1 MPDSLVEK
9 YTGRPAPAIAASNT
23 RDPVPEPEVI
33 ESDLGCFGW
42 LRGVK
47 EGSLMLEL
55 RKKDG
60 HVLAIGYSWIERIE
74 YQPEEGITLHTP
86 GRAIRIV
93 GSGLYAEVREG
104 VSLFAG
110 LIRHRV
116 PWIRESDRTGLLQ
129 PQRQAASIDSIE
141 WNG

>member
-9 YTGRPAPAIAASNT
+9 YAKRASEAS
-23 RDPVPEPEVI
+23 PEPSHEPEAI

-47 EGSLMLEL
+47 ERALMLEL

-60 HVLAIGYSWIERIE
+60 HVLALGYAWLERVE
-74 YQPEEGITLHTP
+74 YQPEKGITLHTP
-86 GRAIRIV
+86 GRTVRIV
-93 GSGLYAEVREG
+93 GSGLCREARLG

-116 PWIRESDRTGLLQ
+116 PWIIQLDSARSSIRPLG
-129 PQRQAASIDSIE
+129 AAFVEDIVWD
-141 WNG
+141 

>member
-9 YTGRPAPAIAASNT
+9 YAKRVSEPSPEPSH
-23 RDPVPEPEVI
+23 EPEVI

-47 EGSLMLEL
+47 ERALMLEL

-60 HVLAIGYSWIERIE
+60 HVLALGYAWLERVE
-74 YQPEEGITLHTP
+74 YEPEKGITLYTP
-86 GRAIRIV
+86 GRTVKII
-93 GSGLYAEVREG
+93 GSGLCREVRQG
-104 VSLFAG
+104 VSLFSG

-116 PWIRESDRTGLLQ
+116 PWIRETDRAVLMVTGE
-129 PQRQAASIDSIE
+129 PVVWVERID
-141 WNG
+141 WND

>member
-9 YTGRPAPAIAASNT
+9 YAKRASE
-23 RDPVPEPEVI
+23 PSSEPSHEPEVI

-47 EGSLMLEL
+47 ERSLMLEL

-60 HVLAIGYSWIERIE
+60 HVLALGYAWLERVE
-74 YQPEEGITLHTP
+74 YEPEKGIVLHTP
-86 GRAIRIV
+86 GRTVKII
-93 GSGLYAEVREG
+93 GSGLCQEARQG

-116 PWIRESDRTGLLQ
+116 PWIKETDRAKLVMREG
-129 PQRQAASIDSIE
+129 AAVSVECIE
-141 WNG
+141 WGE